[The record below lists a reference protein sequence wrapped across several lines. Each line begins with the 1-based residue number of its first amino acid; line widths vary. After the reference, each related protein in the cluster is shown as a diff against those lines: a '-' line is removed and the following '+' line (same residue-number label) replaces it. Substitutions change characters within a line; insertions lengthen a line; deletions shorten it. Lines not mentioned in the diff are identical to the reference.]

1 MLNRKV
7 SRRTSRVKSVSST
20 IKDLKDKKLLCANS
34 SERLE
39 GLFTGGL
46 SSEVIINHFKNQ
58 NWIAT
63 GRRHSYEAKKIAMT
77 SHFHSV

>member
-39 GLFTGGL
+39 GLFTGL
-46 SSEVIINHFKNQ
+46 SSDLIINHFKNQ

-63 GRRHSYEAKKIAMT
+63 GRRHSDEAKKFAMT
-77 SHFHSV
+77 LHFYSV